1 MIIKKVNRMRSRM
14 DRYMTDSSST
24 SSTRSSKNERLY
36 SSLENNAQYTTITDV
51 RNSNAIELTTA
62 KKNYRTR
69 EGYHQIKEYGGFV
82 EPPKVQKELDDFNY
96 LYSERKNKVY
106 DINSV
111 LEEAKKNRSE
121 KDLQLEKRKLRNEQL
136 ILTKEEI
143 EKYREEKK
151 NETRPDQDK
160 MKDLINTI
168 TSKTL
173 SGELDQKTS
182 VDLLSELMA
191 TTQLDKVEKNT
202 QTSHDILDK
211 EDFQKVQEEKDN
223 YQTDKVNSLL
233 KNMDESF
240 YTRSM
245 DLSDKDFD
253 MDDEFFEKKK
263 VPSLIKIFLV
273 ILLAI
278 LLAVLIYFIIHS
290 F

>member
-1 MIIKKVNRMRSRM
+1 M

-223 YQTDKVNSLL
+223 NQTHKENSL
-233 KNMDESF
+233 
-240 YTRSM
+240 
-245 DLSDKDFD
+245 
-253 MDDEFFEKKK
+253 
-263 VPSLIKIFLV
+263 
-273 ILLAI
+273 
-278 LLAVLIYFIIHS
+278 
-290 F
+290 